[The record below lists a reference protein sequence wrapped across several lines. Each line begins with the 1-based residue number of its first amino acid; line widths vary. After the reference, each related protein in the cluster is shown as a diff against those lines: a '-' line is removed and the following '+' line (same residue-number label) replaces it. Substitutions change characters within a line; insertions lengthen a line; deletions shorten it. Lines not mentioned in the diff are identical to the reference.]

1 MAAVAMTNITQL
13 LQAAEFL
20 ERREREHGYA
30 STMPYNPESSRRK
43 LNKVKRLHSNSRSSH
58 NELEKNR
65 RAHLRNCLER
75 LKEIVPLTTESA
87 RHTTLG
93 LLTNAKDF
101 IANLEREERKYQL
114 HKDKLAREQRFLKRR
129 LDQLSVGPGRHKI
142 RQDSTGSSSL
152 MSDDSEKDDVDVIG
166 YNSDSDL
173 SSSSEMTGSDGG
185 LAVSTVKEIIIV
197 EQTL

>member
-30 STMPYNPESSRRK
+30 STMPYNPESTRRK
-43 LNKVKRLHSNSRSSH
+43 LKVKRLHSNSRSSH

-101 IANLEREERKYQL
+101 IASLEREESKYKL
-114 HKDKLAREQRFLKRR
+114 HKEKLAREQRFLKRR
-129 LDQLSVGPGRHKI
+129 LEQLRLGRHKI

-152 MSDDSEKDDVDVIG
+152 MSDDSEKDEVDVTG

-185 LAVSTVKEIIIV
+185 LAVSTKEIIIV

>member
-1 MAAVAMTNITQL
+1 MTNINQL

-30 STMPYNPESSRRK
+30 STMPYNHESTRRK
-43 LNKVKRLHSNSRSSH
+43 LKVKRLHANSRSSH

-101 IANLEREERKYQL
+101 IANLEEKEKKFQFC
-114 HKDKLAREQRFLKRR
+114 KDKLAREQRFLRRR
-129 LDQLSVGPGRHKI
+129 LDQLNRGRHKL
-142 RQDSTGSSSL
+142 RQDSTGSSSI

-166 YNSDSDL
+166 YNSDSDER
-173 SSSSEMTGSDGG
+173 SGSEMTGSDGG
-185 LAVSTVKEIIIV
+185 LAVSTKEIIIV